1 MRGVTVTALVLLAGP
16 ALAQPAPGAARGAG
30 GRDGAAAERPSPSLS
45 SGASPAAPPALP
57 PASPASD
64 PSSLP
69 EPEPPPAPALP
80 MRPTAPIP
88 SVPEAGPAGPRRPG
102 VRVSSPAVEL
112 LFHADLDGRLATP
125 ACAGT
130 PASGTPPTYAA
141 LIGRLTALRSAA
153 ENGERAAPVALLGGN
168 TAAPDLFGASLLER
182 GRPGIDALAE
192 ILAPGHYDAIA
203 LGHHELS
210 LDAATLGQLVA
221 ALKTRGMPV
230 VATNLRCD
238 GHGRT
243 VCPDV
248 QPDALLKRGD
258 VSVGVVATISPAVIA
273 GIPPSAFKG
282 LSLDDPATAA
292 RAGLR
297 RLRQRGARVLV
308 LIAQGPRDASALDR
322 VDALARQLASAPPDE
337 RPDVILA
344 GGLAGDLGDR
354 PVRTLRRDGAAPIAG
369 SPTGTG
375 GLTRI
380 RWAAAPEPS
389 SPFSEPIVIDT
400 IPSAGAVPDTV
411 TAARLQAQ
419 LAAACAAYGRPVA
432 PAGIRG
438 VLTREAFTTYLL
450 EVMRRRAGAE
460 IALLNRAFVKNAP
473 FPMTGPLTRAQLYRA
488 LPFRAVVGLARVAG
502 GTIDSALGPALGN
515 DQLSAVGV
523 AKGPGGVKVNG
534 RPLDKARAYRIATIS
549 FLASGGDGL
558 LPPGALPW
566 QALPGEPDLRDLA
579 ADFLAHHT
587 ADRDGDPTVDPSTD
601 FGRPVAERPLV
612 VALGDLG
619 LDLSSTS
626 ISNAPAYTDTQLV
639 RATQLAVTGNATGL
653 LQVRDRVHEADI
665 RLDLKYGW
673 SRNQPV
679 GAPLTSGET
688 ADLITFSGVYNFRGL
703 RGSQF
708 LLKRTVPDPFV
719 RVRLESEFTRPE
731 VTPAQ
736 TRTYHHAQ
744 MTNTAGVLFTVM
756 PKLRLRAGAG
766 AQAELLADG
775 AAGAWQPVLEAG
787 GTLDPVAIA
796 TFGPLAVK
804 LEGLVDYDFIDP
816 AGLRQH
822 ELRGNGKLSVPL
834 LPTLFITVG
843 VDVFAVQRERQ
854 GWGTSAD
861 VVAGVRVHRDLAYQ
875 GL

>member
-1 MRGVTVTALVLLAGP
+1 MRRAAAAAALVLLTGQLAR
-16 ALAQPAPGAARGAG
+16 AQPSPPAGAHRTP
-30 GRDGAAAERPSPSLS
+30 AADSA
-45 SGASPAAPPALP
+45 PAAPPAPASAPPGSPSSP
-57 PASPASD
+57 PALSSSD
-64 PSSLP
+64 PTTLP
-69 EPEPPPAPALP
+69 APEPPPPPALP
-80 MRPTAPIP
+80 LRPSAPIP
-88 SVPEAGPAGPRRPG
+88 SVPESGPAAPRRPG
-102 VRVSSPAVEL
+102 VKVSEPAVEL

-130 PASGTPPTYAA
+130 PPGGTAPTYAA
-141 LIGRLTALRSAA
+141 VIGRLTALRAA
-153 ENGERAAPVALLGGN
+153 AASSERAAPVALLGGN
-168 TAAPDLFGASLLER
+168 IAAPDLFGASLLER
-182 GRPGIDALAE
+182 GRPGIDALAG

-210 LDAATLGQLVA
+210 LDAAVLGQLVGA
-221 ALKTRGMPV
+221 VRAQGMPV

-238 GHGRT
+238 GHTRG
-243 VCPDV
+243 VCPTV
-248 QPDALLKRGD
+248 QPDVLLKRGD
-258 VSVGVVATISPAVIA
+258 LSVGVVATISPAVVP

-282 LSLDDPATAA
+282 LTLDDPASAA
-292 RAGLR
+292 RPAIRG
-297 RLRQRGARVLV
+297 LRQRGARVVV

-322 VDALARQLASAPPDE
+322 VDALARQLAAAPAAE

-344 GGLAGDLGDR
+344 GGLAGDAGER
-354 PVRTLRRDGAAPIAG
+354 PVRTLRRDGTAPIAG
-369 SPTGTG
+369 SPTGAG
-375 GLTRI
+375 GLTRV
-380 RWAAAPEPS
+380 RWAAAPDPS

-400 IPSAGAVPDTV
+400 IPSAGALPDAV
-411 TAARLQAQ
+411 TASRLAAQ

-432 PAGIRG
+432 PAGIHG

-450 EVMRRRAGAE
+450 EVMRRRADAE
-460 IALLNRAFVKNAP
+460 IALVNRAFVKGAP
-473 FPMTGPLTRAQLYRA
+473 FPLSGPLTRAELYRA
-488 LPFRAVVGLARVAG
+488 LPFRAVLGTARVAG
-502 GTIDSALGPALGN
+502 GIIDSALGPALGK

-523 AKGPGGVKVNG
+523 TRGPGGILVNG
-534 RPLDKARAYRIATIS
+534 RPLDKARAYRVATIA
-549 FLASGGDGL
+549 FVAGGGDGL

-566 QALPGEPDLRDLA
+566 RALRGEPDLRDIA

-587 ADRDGDPTVDPSTD
+587 ADRDGDPTVDPGTD
-601 FGRPVAERPLV
+601 FGRPVAQRPLV
-612 VALGDLG
+612 VGLGDLG

-653 LQVRDRVHEADI
+653 LQVRDRVHEADL

-679 GAPLTSGET
+679 GSPLTSGET

-703 RGSQF
+703 RGTDY

-719 RVRLESEFTRPE
+719 RVRLESEFTRPA
-731 VTPAQ
+731 VTPSQ

-744 MTNTAGVLFTVM
+744 MTNTAGVLFTLM
-756 PKLRLRAGAG
+756 PKLRLRAGGG
-766 AQAELLADG
+766 AQAELLAGGTD
-775 AAGAWQPVLEAG
+775 GAWQPVLEAG

-843 VDVFAVQRERQ
+843 VDLFAVQRERQ
-854 GWGTSAD
+854 GWATSAD